1 MGADGRGGYGP
12 HAWNEVKIGEGDG
25 SWIPLDAT
33 WAASGDWFNP
43 PQFEQT
49 HIRDA

>member
-1 MGADGRGGYGP
+1 
-12 HAWNEVKIGEGDG
+12 VKIGEGDG